1 MRKKKNAD
9 KRIAACGEF
18 LIENPKDMRGFW
30 HNIFQNANPLHLEI
44 GCGKGD
50 FVCSAAQKF
59 PDVNFIAIEKS
70 SDVAVIAL
78 EKAKQLNLANVKFII
93 NDAANLQEYFADSEI
108 SQIYL
113 NFSDPW
119 KKRYQH
125 NKRLTHLAFLDIYK
139 KILKPNSS
147 IFFKTDN
154 RALFDF
160 SIKSFNANGF
170 TVKNITYDLHNS
182 EFRED
187 NIMTEY
193 EKNFVSQNIPICRL
207 EAVFFFLREKEL

>member
-1 MRKKKNAD
+1 MRVRKKKNAD
-9 KRIAACGEF
+9 KRIAACSEY
-18 LIENPKDMRGFW
+18 LVENPQDMRGVW
-30 HNIFQNANPLHLEI
+30 RNIFQNDCPVYLEI

-50 FVCSAAQKF
+50 FVCGMAQKF
-59 PDVNFIAIEKS
+59 PNINFIAMEKS

-93 NDAANLQEYFADSEI
+93 KDAENLTEYFGDREASR
-108 SQIYL
+108 IYL

-125 NKRLTHLAFLDIYK
+125 NKRLTHFAFLDVYK
-139 KILKPNSS
+139 KILKPDSS

-154 RALFDF
+154 RDLFDF
-160 SIKSFNANGF
+160 SLKSFNDAGF
-170 TVKNITYDLHNS
+170 VVKNVTYDLHNS
-182 EFRED
+182 EFLED

-193 EKNFVSQNIPICRL
+193 EKNFVAQNIPICRL
-207 EAVFFFLREKEL
+207 EAIWTPS